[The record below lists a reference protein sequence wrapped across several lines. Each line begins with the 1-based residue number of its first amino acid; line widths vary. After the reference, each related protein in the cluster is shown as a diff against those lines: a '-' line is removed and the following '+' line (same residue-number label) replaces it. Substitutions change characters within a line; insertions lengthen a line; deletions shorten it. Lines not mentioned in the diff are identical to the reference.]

1 MTNMVKFGAARLAA
15 AAVLLFGFGAPAG
28 AGQAFFWHGVRS
40 AVWNDGI
47 QGGASNWYSKAPPN
61 GDPVADPFGRE
72 TARFAPNALRKRV
85 TFSDSVTIR
94 TMLFYPN
101 VEQYRFTLKG
111 NSVNIGG
118 GGIINNAAVTPIF
131 DVNLE
136 AELKFSGAARIVANG
151 AGRGALI
158 RTRDSARVKFVG
170 TSNGGNA
177 DIDNTESG
185 VTVFGNKSSAASM
198 FITNNGEKAK
208 ILFYDH
214 STAGRAALIN
224 TMGTLKFDTAGPN
237 GDRAI
242 TSGSISN
249 AGNMQVVS
257 ERLSVTGQLTLRT
270 TGMLTVDYYDVG
282 AKTEVVR
289 PIIVDGDVRLAGTFK
304 IIRDVAASVR
314 RFTVI
319 HGRRA
324 RVGKFSKVAF
334 SEALRRRNAR
344 LVYQGSDV
352 VVLLDRAARK
362 VGQAARR

>member
-1 MTNMVKFGAARLAA
+1 MINMAKFGAAHVAA

-47 QGGASNWYSKAPPN
+47 QGGASNWYNKAPPN
-61 GDPVADPFGRE
+61 GDPVADPFGRN
-72 TARFAPNALRKRV
+72 TARFAPNALRKSV
-85 TFSDSVTIR
+85 TFSDFVTIR

-111 NSVNIGG
+111 QDLNISG
-118 GGIINNAAVTPIF
+118 GGIVNNAAATPIF
-131 DVNLE
+131 VVNLG

-158 RTRDSARVKFVG
+158 QTRDSTRVKFVG
-170 TSNGGNA
+170 TSDGGNA

-185 VTVFGNKSSAASM
+185 ITVFGNKSSAASM

-208 ILFYDH
+208 IFFFDQ

-224 TMGTLKFDTAGPN
+224 NRGTLKFDTAGPN

-257 ERLSVTGQLTLRT
+257 ERLSVTGQLTLRSA
-270 TGMLTVDYYDVG
+270 GKLTIDYDFG

-289 PIIVDGDVRLAGTFK
+289 PIIVDGDVRLAGTLEFV
-304 IIRDVAASVR
+304 RDVPASVR
-314 RFTVI
+314 SFTVI

-324 RVGKFSKVAF
+324 RVGKFRKVTF
-334 SEALRRRNAR
+334 SQPLRRRNAR
-344 LVYQGSDV
+344 LVYRGSDV
-352 VVLLDRAARK
+352 VVLLDRAAPN